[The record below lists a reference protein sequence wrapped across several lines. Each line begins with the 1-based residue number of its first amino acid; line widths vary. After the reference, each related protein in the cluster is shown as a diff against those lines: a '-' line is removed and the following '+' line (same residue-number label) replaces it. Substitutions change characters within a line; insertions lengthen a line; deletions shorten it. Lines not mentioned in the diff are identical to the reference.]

1 MKTLLVIGYVWPEP
15 NSSAA
20 GSRMLQLLKAFQ
32 QQGYAIVYVSPA
44 EESDHAVDLSQLNIR
59 SERIEL
65 NNASFD
71 AFVAQLNPQAVMFD
85 RFMMEEQFAWRVE
98 RQCPQALR
106 ILDSE
111 DLHFLRHARH
121 AALKA
126 GASDVVMPQPRY
138 LYSDLAKREI
148 AAILRCDITL
158 TISEFEMELLQQHFN
173 IPAHILHYCPFMLEQ
188 AHADSERPAFA
199 QRQHFVSIGNFR
211 HEPNWD
217 AVRYLKQ
224 QIWPR
229 IRQQLPQAELHIY
242 GAYPPKKATQL
253 HNESQGFLVKG
264 WAEDAL
270 AVVAEARVM
279 LAPLRFG
286 AGLKGKLIDAA
297 LCHTPA
303 VTTTIGAEGMYVTPA
318 QQADGA
324 SVALNSSKLTDA
336 ALVADD
342 PDAYAQAAVTL
353 YQQAQRWQQASDAA
367 SRVIAERFAFTA
379 HAERLALQ
387 VDATL
392 GDLEQRRQRNFYGAM
407 LRHHSLKSSQYMSQW
422 IEVKNRLAAYED
434 PLNR

>member
-15 NSSAA
+15 KSSAA

-32 QQGYAIVYVSPA
+32 QQGYAVVYASPA

-59 SERIEL
+59 AERIEL

-71 AFVAQLNPQAVMFD
+71 RFIAQLNPQVVMFD
-85 RFMMEEQFAWRVE
+85 RFMMEEQFGWRVE
-98 RQCPQALR
+98 QHCPQAVR
-106 ILDSE
+106 VLDSE

-126 GASDVVMPQPRY
+126 GITANQMPASEY
-138 LYSDLAKREI
+138 LFSELAKREI

-158 TISEFEMELLQQHFN
+158 TISEFEMALLQNHFQ
-173 IPAHILHYCPFMLEQ
+173 IPADILHYCPFMLERGQ
-188 AHADSERPAFA
+188 ADFDLPEFS

-217 AVRYLKQ
+217 AVRYLKETL
-224 QIWPR
+224 WPL
-229 IRQQLPQAELHIY
+229 IRQQLPAAQLHVY

-253 HNESQGFLVKG
+253 HNDKQGFLVKG
-264 WAEDAL
+264 WADDAL
-270 AVVAEARVM
+270 RVVADARVL

-303 VTTTIGAEGMYVTPA
+303 LTTTIGAEGVYQDSDDNRQRAGYAAAEVNLA
-318 QQADGA
+318 
-324 SVALNSSKLTDA
+324 DA

-342 PDAYAQAAVTL
+342 PVEYARLAVDL
-353 YQQAQRWQQASDAA
+353 YQQQPQWQRASQAAA
-367 SRVIAERFAFTA
+367 RVIDCRFSYARHQA
-379 HAERLALQ
+379 RLSDKLAQVSAQLQ
-387 VDATL
+387 HHRL
-392 GDLEQRRQRNFYGAM
+392 QNFYGSM

-422 IEVKNRLAAYED
+422 IEAKNRLKD
-434 PLNR
+434 ISG